1 MIKNY
6 QLKISNYQK
15 QFRTLLVLVISFFAI
30 SLVYFSNIIIQ
41 EIKERELQTIDR
53 YAKFIQIIANN
64 DIESANYFIDDILIK
79 NHSIP
84 VIVTNSDG
92 KIIEFKNISK
102 TPEKIDEALLLK
114 SLLSMKKKYQ
124 PIVIDIL
131 DENDNKIDFQL
142 IYYNNSKT
150 LEIIIFAPY
159 FIFILTV
166 LILLTVYL
174 IFYYSNKS
182 ERDSLW
188 TGLAKETAHQLG
200 TPLSSLI
207 GWSELL
213 KNNKKVDKRYVS
225 EEIDKDLD
233 KLKTIT
239 DRFSNIGSKPKLINQ
254 NLKKSIEKSIIYLE
268 NRLTLKIKT
277 TLNLENISTS
287 FNEQL
292 FSWVIENLYKNSID
306 SIGRTGNIKINLF
319 QKKNKII
326 LDFIDDG
333 IGIKKANFKKIFDP
347 GFTTK
352 KRGWGLG
359 LALVNRI
366 ISDYHKGDI
375 FVLESIKNT
384 KTTIRIELKK

>member
-1 MIKNY
+1 MN
-6 QLKISNYQK
+6 ISNYQK
-15 QFRTLLVLVISFFAI
+15 QFRTLLIIVISFFAL

-41 EIKERELQTIDR
+41 EIKERELKTIDR
-53 YAKFIQIIANN
+53 YAKFVQIIANS

-84 VIVTNSDG
+84 VIVTDSDE

-124 PIVIDIL
+124 PIVIDIF
-131 DENDNKIDFQL
+131 DENDNKIDSQL

-150 LEIIIFAPY
+150 LEIIILAPY
-159 FIFILTV
+159 FIFILTI

-213 KNNKKVDKRYVS
+213 KNNKQVDKRYVGK
-225 EEIDKDLD
+225 EIDKDLD

-277 TLNLENISTS
+277 TLNLENINTS

-333 IGIKKANFKKIFDP
+333 VGIKKADFKKIFDP

-352 KRGWGLG
+352 ERGWGLG

-366 ISDYHKGDI
+366 ISDYHKGEI

>member
-1 MIKNY
+1 MN
-6 QLKISNYQK
+6 ISNYQK
-15 QFRTLLVLVISFFAI
+15 QFRTLLIIVISFFAL

-41 EIKERELQTIDR
+41 EIKERELKTIDR
-53 YAKFIQIIANN
+53 YAKFVQIIANS

-84 VIVTNSDG
+84 VIVTDSNG
-92 KIIEFKNISK
+92 KIIEYKNISK

-131 DENDNKIDFQL
+131 DENDNKIDSQL

-150 LEIIIFAPY
+150 LEIIILAPY
-159 FIFILTV
+159 FIFILTI

-213 KNNKKVDKRYVS
+213 KNNKQVDKRYVGK
-225 EEIDKDLD
+225 EIDKDLD

-277 TLNLENISTS
+277 TLNLENINTS

-333 IGIKKANFKKIFDP
+333 IGIKKADFKKVFDP

-352 KRGWGLG
+352 ERGWGLG
-359 LALVNRI
+359 LALVYRI
-366 ISDYHKGDI
+366 ISDYHKGEI

>member
-1 MIKNY
+1 M
-6 QLKISNYQK
+6 KISNYQK

-213 KNNKKVDKRYVS
+213 KNNKQVDKRYVGK
-225 EEIDKDLD
+225 EIDKDLD

-277 TLNLENISTS
+277 TLNLENINTS

-333 IGIKKANFKKIFDP
+333 VGIKKADFKKIFYP

-352 KRGWGLG
+352 ERGWGLG

>member
-1 MIKNY
+1 M
-6 QLKISNYQK
+6 KISNYQK

-92 KIIEFKNISK
+92 KIIEFKNISQ

-333 IGIKKANFKKIFDP
+333 IGIKKADFKKIFDP

-352 KRGWGLG
+352 ERGWGLG